1 MWLTYT
7 RGHYS
12 DECESA
18 RDAAY
23 DYDGNNH
30 EAHFSHELV
39 AGAAAFAGMKAFEDH
54 QRNEGRSISLYAR
67 EPDAVAVLL
76 TLQVPGR
83 QVSHSFAK
91 ELIAGF
97 AGAEVDKLA
106 ETKGLDF
113 LDREKAKHHSKRQAE
128 HLYDEQYGR
137 YDDYDP

>member
-1 MWLTYT
+1 
-7 RGHYS
+7 
-12 DECESA
+12 
-18 RDAAY
+18 
-23 DYDGNNH
+23 
-30 EAHFSHELV
+30 
-39 AGAAAFAGMKAFEDH
+39 
-54 QRNEGRSISLYAR
+54 
-67 EPDAVAVLL
+67 VAVLL
-76 TLQVPGR
+76 TLHALGR